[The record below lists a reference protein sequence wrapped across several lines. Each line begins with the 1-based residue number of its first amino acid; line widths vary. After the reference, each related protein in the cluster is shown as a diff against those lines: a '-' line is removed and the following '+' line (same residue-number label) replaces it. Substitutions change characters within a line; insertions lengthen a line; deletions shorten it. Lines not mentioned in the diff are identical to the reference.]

1 MTAWM
6 GESTS
11 MTGTGLVGE
20 SLNRFLDR
28 ETFMLTVNGAIGRN
42 PTYRKDAIEK
52 GKREFRESLEAW
64 LGARIGEYR
73 EGPVDDVRHVDN
85 IEDLS
90 SELSARHGKVLLNG
104 QLRIGTAQKALNL
117 YLKYGW
123 ARGIIHEPPHCPI
136 DSFVLAEIEKCPK
149 DVRCET
155 CYGTT
160 WTKIVTRHEY
170 LHFVDK
176 AREAAEARGLS
187 LSRWELEVW
196 EAATSRA

>member
-1 MTAWM
+1 MA
-6 GESTS
+6 
-11 MTGTGLVGE
+11 GTGSVGE
-20 SLNRFLDR
+20 RLNRFLDR
-28 ETFMLTVNGAIGRN
+28 ETFTLTVNGAIGRN
-42 PTYRKDAIEK
+42 PTYRMDATEE
-52 GKREFRESLEAW
+52 GRRAFREALEAW
-64 LGARIGEYR
+64 LGAQIDEYR
-73 EGPVDDVRHVDN
+73 AGPVDDVRHTDN
-85 IEDLS
+85 IEALS
-90 SELSARHGKVLLNG
+90 SELSARHDEVLLDG
-104 QLRIGTAQKALNL
+104 RLRIGTAQKALNL

-123 ARGIIHEPPHCPI
+123 ARGLIHEPPHCPI

-149 DVRCET
+149 DVGCEI

-160 WTKIVTRHEY
+160 WTKIVTRYEY